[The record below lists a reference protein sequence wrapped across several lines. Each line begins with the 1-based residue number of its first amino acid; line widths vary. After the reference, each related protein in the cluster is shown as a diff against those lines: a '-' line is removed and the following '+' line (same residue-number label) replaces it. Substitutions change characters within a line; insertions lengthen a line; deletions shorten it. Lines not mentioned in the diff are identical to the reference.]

1 MSSADSL
8 PRLYALGAKAVLA
21 MPQAE
26 QEAIWREYAE
36 FWGGPVTAN
45 MRAADL
51 QAEYQTDWLEEREG
65 TYR

>member
-26 QEAIWREYAE
+26 QEAIWNEYRK
-36 FWGGPVTAN
+36 FWLEEKTLTK
-45 MRAADL
+45 DHL
-51 QAEYQTDWLEEREG
+51 QAEYQADWLEDREG